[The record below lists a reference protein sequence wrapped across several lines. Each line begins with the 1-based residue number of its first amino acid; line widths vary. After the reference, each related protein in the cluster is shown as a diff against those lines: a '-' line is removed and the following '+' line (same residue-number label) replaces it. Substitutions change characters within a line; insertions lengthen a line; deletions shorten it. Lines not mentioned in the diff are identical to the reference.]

1 MKKIFSFGGKK
12 EGQDAAAEQAKKAS
26 ITFDKYKEN
35 IEKTLKKIDQNFEN
49 IRQDEGYQGL
59 VTQYQTAYFTWKRQ
73 TTPSSEMGL
82 IRAAHEIILFYVQN
96 IINPALKQIEDL
108 TKIQPK
114 ANKQEEVD
122 LSTNLLTMLMY
133 IDRDILTYNR
143 QLKELHESRVNINK
157 YIKKY
162 DEIKKE
168 HFQLRKKD
176 ITEEHN
182 FEKDILKNLKLII
195 RARAKKQGIY
205 LQSKT
210 PAAGIREAA
219 GGDAQAVAART
230 SRRQYEAER
239 ARSRTP
245 SPNPAALN
253 AGWEAEV
260 ALSDSKV
267 NVLVAELEAEKAL
280 IDKELQALQA
290 KNEELAG
297 KLTKPMHSNQDS
309 LEREAEEE
317 LAAMEAAKTAA
328 GGDAV
333 RAAVRNSARASS
345 PGSESSRTGSDADSL
360 FKEQAG
366 APAALGVAWLPA
378 AESRAGG
385 ADASQEAEEEI
396 RAAAWLPA
404 AESPAGGARSSSPG
418 GGALPQPGA
427 GGGVVPLSNPPGGS
441 RNAIEARATTP
452 PQRTS
457 SPGGALPQPGAGG
470 GGGPLSNP
478 PGAGGDSP
486 AMRRQTRYEVI
497 ESINEKQI
505 YFLINI
511 AKGLQG
517 KNKEEV
523 TTLLTEIAN
532 KKSELYQQ
540 VLRDDDELGL
550 AYSKH
555 FIDEFYKDENSQS
568 TQFIEDLIA
577 DNNELRVIKTIFSTI
592 KTRQQ
597 PIVHRDGPDQGAK
610 EDEVKTG
617 CIGRVFSRKTEATRK
632 PEDDDISIAS
642 SASYEAEHGNG
653 RG

>member
-12 EGQDAAAEQAKKAS
+12 EGQDAAAKQPKKVVDAKNADILVEHYRK
-26 ITFDKYKEN
+26 N
-35 IEKTLKKIDQNFEN
+35 IEEVLKKIDQNFEN

-59 VTQYQTAYFTWKRQ
+59 VTQYQTAYFTWTIQKDN
-73 TTPSSEMGL
+73 SSSQKEVC
-82 IRAAHEIILFYVQN
+82 RAARQIILFYLQN

-122 LSTNLLTMLMY
+122 LSENLSKMLIA
-133 IDRDILTYNR
+133 IDRDILTYNK
-143 QLKELHESRVNINK
+143 QLGELHKSATTSKNKK
-157 YIKKY
+157 YIEKY
-162 DEIKKE
+162 NEIKKE
-168 HFQLRKKD
+168 HFEHRKAK

-195 RARAKKQGIY
+195 RARATKQGIY

-219 GGDAQAVAART
+219 GGDAVRAARST
-230 SRRQYEAER
+230 SA
-239 ARSRTP
+239 S
-245 SPNPAALN
+245 SNPPG
-253 AGWEAEV
+253 AGSA
-260 ALSDSKV
+260 
-267 NVLVAELEAEKAL
+267 
-280 IDKELQALQA
+280 
-290 KNEELAG
+290 
-297 KLTKPMHSNQDS
+297 
-309 LEREAEEE
+309 
-317 LAAMEAAKTAA
+317 AA

-345 PGSESSRTGSDADSL
+345 PGSESSRTESAADSL
-360 FKEQAG
+360 LAEQAD
-366 APAALGVAWLPA
+366 
-378 AESRAGG
+378 EI
-385 ADASQEAEEEI
+385 EA
-396 RAAAWLPA
+396 RAAGR
-404 AESPAGGARSSSPG
+404 SPARASSP
-418 GGALPQPGA
+418 GGALPQKKEEQSTKGLRTIIAQDPSGLTMPFRPISPVQQRAGDSPRKKINERSKGGLSVLATPQPKTMGVPEPSYAIEAGA
-427 GGGVVPLSNPPGGS
+427 AGRSPARASSPGGS

-452 PQRTS
+452 PQRTNS
-457 SPGGALPQPGAGG
+457 LGGALPQPGAGG

-532 KKSELYQQ
+532 KKPELYQQ
-540 VLRDDDELGL
+540 VLRDDDELGP

-568 TQFIEDLIA
+568 TQFIEALIA

-597 PIVHRDGPDQGAK
+597 PIVHRDGPDQGAS
-610 EDEVKTG
+610 DEQGRAWTN
-617 CIGRVFSRKTEATRK
+617 CIFGGGARSNPTKATSTL
-632 PEDDDISIAS
+632 EGDDISIAS
-642 SASYEAEHGNG
+642 STSSGAEHNPG
-653 RG
+653 RV